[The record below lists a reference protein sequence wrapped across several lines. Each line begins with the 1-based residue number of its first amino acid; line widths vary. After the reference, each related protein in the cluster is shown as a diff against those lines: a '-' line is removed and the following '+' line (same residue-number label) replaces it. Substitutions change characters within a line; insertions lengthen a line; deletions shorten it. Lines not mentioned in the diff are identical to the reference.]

1 MTLEGHLEK
10 LLAVKGVTAAA
21 IVSSSGELLAGKAA
35 DPAVID
41 RLVMLQTAALAA
53 GRALGE
59 LIPPPKPAVGED
71 PADGTSGGSAAGDGS
86 SGEGTS
92 GDATP
97 RGEASAGL
105 GRAAEESPQGGQLM
119 AIYPEGPVLF
129 VPLPAAASMCVVALA
144 SPQDVGRARFALR
157 GLAAALAEAARPVA

>member
-1 MTLEGHLEK
+1 MTLENHLEK

-21 IVSSSGELLAGKAA
+21 IVSSGGDLLAGKAA

-53 GRALGE
+53 GKALGE
-59 LIPPPKPAVGED
+59 LIPPPKR
-71 PADGTSGGSAAGDGS
+71 AAGDEVADDS
-86 SGEGTS
+86 AERT
-92 GDATP
+92 GDEPAH
-97 RGEASAGL
+97 
-105 GRAAEESPQGGQLM
+105 GGQLM

-129 VPLPAAASMCVVALA
+129 VPLPDVDSMCVVALA

-157 GLAAALAEAARPVA
+157 GLVATLAEAARPVA

>member
-1 MTLEGHLEK
+1 MTLENRLEK

-21 IVSSSGELLAGKAA
+21 IVSSGGDLLAGKAA

-53 GRALGE
+53 GKALGE
-59 LIPPPKPAVGED
+59 LIPPPKRAGDE
-71 PADGTSGGSAAGDGS
+71 PADGSAEQAADQ
-86 SGEGTS
+86 
-92 GDATP
+92 
-97 RGEASAGL
+97 
-105 GRAAEESPQGGQLM
+105 AAERRVHGGQLM

-129 VPLPAAASMCVVALA
+129 VPLPDVDSMCVVALA

-157 GLAAALAEAARPVA
+157 GLVATLAEAARPVA

>member
-1 MTLEGHLEK
+1 MTLEDHLEK

-21 IVSSSGELLAGKAA
+21 IVSSGGDLLAGKAA

-53 GRALGE
+53 GKALGE
-59 LIPPPKPAVGED
+59 LIPPPKR
-71 PADGTSGGSAAGDGS
+71 AAGD
-86 SGEGTS
+86 EAVDDYAERT
-92 GDATP
+92 GDEPAH
-97 RGEASAGL
+97 
-105 GRAAEESPQGGQLM
+105 GGQLM

-129 VPLPAAASMCVVALA
+129 VPLPDVDSMCVVALA

-157 GLAAALAEAARPVA
+157 GLVATLAEAARPVA

>member
-1 MTLEGHLEK
+1 MTVEEQLEK

-21 IVSSSGELLAGKAA
+21 IVSSGGELVAGRAA

-53 GRALGE
+53 GKALGE
-59 LIPPPKPAVGED
+59 LIPPAK
-71 PADGTSGGSAAGDGS
+71 
-86 SGEGTS
+86 
-92 GDATP
+92 
-97 RGEASAGL
+97 
-105 GRAAEESPQGGQLM
+105 RAADEDADLADLSPQEERPSGGQLM

-129 VPLPAAASMCVVALA
+129 VPLPAVDGMCVVALS

-157 GLAAALAEAARPVA
+157 GLVPTLAETLTKE